1 LKNGIIICI
10 HFARRKGR
18 LLSVQTARSGLVIQ
32 RAAGADR
39 VKCTLSNDRAR
50 DSGWVKGWLRGQ
62 VTMVDASALSFGWSN
77 RCNTISK
84 NLRPFP
90 GHWCKE
96 SFKHCV
102 AIPRI
107 QSNALGNFTPGDSHK
122 PPSRPCAE
130 RGALQPP
137 CKRGAGWGE

>member
-39 VKCTLSNDRAR
+39 VKCTLGNDRAR

-77 RCNTISK
+77 RFEKLAT
-84 NLRPFP
+84 FP
-90 GHWCKE
+90 GPLVQREFQTLCCDPE
-96 SFKHCV
+96 DP
-102 AIPRI
+102 I
-107 QSNALGNFTPGDSHK
+107 
-122 PPSRPCAE
+122 
-130 RGALQPP
+130 
-137 CKRGAGWGE
+137 